1 MRRRASIVFAAALLA
16 TAACGKKE
24 EPPKPALAFK
34 VQSVDMGKSIGAN
47 KRIVKPATTFGPRD
61 TIYAVINSVGV
72 SKRVAMV
79 ATWKDGK
86 GATIGEF
93 TQALETNGPA
103 ATEFH
108 LTHAKGWPVGKYS
121 VLLTANGSA
130 AGTKAYDV
138 KK

>member
-1 MRRRASIVFAAALLA
+1 MRRRASIVFVAALLA

-34 VQSVDMGKSIGAN
+34 VQSMDMGKSIGAN
-47 KRIVKPATTFGPRD
+47 KRVIKPAATFGPRD
-61 TIYAVINSVGV
+61 TMYVVVNSVGV
-72 SKRVAMV
+72 SKSVTMV
-79 ATWKDGK
+79 ATWKDARGT
-86 GATIGEF
+86 TIGEF
-93 TQALETNGPA
+93 AQAVAPNGPA

-121 VLLTANGSA
+121 VLVTANGSA
-130 AGTKAYDV
+130 AGSKAFDV